1 MIMLIQLWALYS
13 DRFHVCLNRRQ
24 HGVILFVWWRRR
36 KNEMYQRKAS
46 FRHRRKKKCNNS
58 SLSHCHSDFTVWL
71 HSPSMSLC
79 RRVPLDDDDPI
90 TRTREEMMELS
101 DVLEE
106 KAEDVVKDTIVL
118 LDALKLNH
126 DTLIDYQKQISIA
139 KSPCTSHTY
148 TDFTSLIHSC
158 CSL

>member
-1 MIMLIQLWALYS
+1 
-13 DRFHVCLNRRQ
+13 
-24 HGVILFVWWRRR
+24 
-36 KNEMYQRKAS
+36 
-46 FRHRRKKKCNNS
+46 
-58 SLSHCHSDFTVWL
+58 
-71 HSPSMSLC
+71 MSLC

-126 DTLIDYQKQISIA
+126 DTLIDYQKQISLA
-139 KSPCTSHTY
+139 KAPCTSHTY

-158 CSL
+158 CSLQAANAQLVVVCLALVNIVTHAAALIEMIAVERIVHVVVVAL